1 MGFNTCDNCKAPIIW
16 DKEKREKLNT
26 RRPLNRDG
34 TIHLCGGNGAQ
45 QQQQPQQQTQQ
56 QQPTTTIEPTQDQKI
71 KAAQKERL
79 RQHNEFIKNLQWNT
93 KVQALRAEQDGGHG
107 TAAEILDAMGFE
119 EFQEDQRQEGYED
132 L

>member
-1 MGFNTCDNCKAPIIW
+1 MGFNNCDNCKMPIIW
-16 DKEKREKLNT
+16 DKQKRERLNT

-45 QQQQPQQQTQQ
+45 QPQAQQQQQTSTPA
-56 QQPTTTIEPTQDQKI
+56 PTPEPTQDQKI

-79 RQHNEFIKNLQWNT
+79 RQHIEFIKNLQWNT
-93 KVQALRAEQDGGHG
+93 KIQALRAEQDGGHG

-119 EFQEDQRQEGYED
+119 EFREEQRQEGYDD